1 MYEVEE
7 LNTAEGIHLVR
18 VTLEMSY
25 RDWLKLQK
33 STAFHSLKDYLLEL
47 EKTKSLRIHPMA

>member
-33 STAFHSLKDYLLEL
+33 STVLHSLKDYLLEL
-47 EKTKSLRIHPMA
+47 EKTQLLKMQV